1 MLLTIKFIMK
11 TKLENGILY
20 PVLNA
25 DKKGYVTC
33 SFCQQKHKHGKSG
46 GGGHRVADCTQLLIT
61 NPLFTEKGWCKKE
74 NGYFVVFS

>member
-1 MLLTIKFIMK
+1 MK

-25 DKKGYVTC
+25 DEKGYVTC
-33 SFCQQKHKHGKSG
+33 PFCQQKHKHGKG
-46 GGGHRVADCTQLLIT
+46 GGDGHRVADCTMPY
-61 NPLFTEKGWCKKE
+61 NKYLFTENGWCEKE